1 MSLLKCAFALLAL
14 VPLIPLWGTN
24 HLQWHARLTY
34 FPTEATR
41 VGPLENVL
49 IPKIAISDRRN
60 VNIGGQSSNLWAVVS
75 RNDALVSPKLE
86 NPGMRI
92 SGLFISWNVT
102 PKTKKV
108 FFNYCWRSASI
119 FSKNSIL
126 ARSGNNKRAK
136 AEKKEGAFQIPNS
149 FFISQNLK
157 IPDDYQAV
165 SEESQRNISQ
175 PRITHQQKQTLVNI
189 LFFSIFL
196 SIIGALI
203 VIAGNETGFILI
215 LLALLIAFDANG
227 VEEAFFR

>member
-108 FFNYCWRSASI
+108 FF
-119 FSKNSIL
+119 
-126 ARSGNNKRAK
+126 
-136 AEKKEGAFQIPNS
+136 
-149 FFISQNLK
+149 
-157 IPDDYQAV
+157 YQAV

>member
-41 VGPLENVL
+41 VGPFENVL

-75 RNDALVSPKLE
+75 RNDTLVSPKLE
-86 NPGMRI
+86 
-92 SGLFISWNVT
+92 
-102 PKTKKV
+102 
-108 FFNYCWRSASI
+108 
-119 FSKNSIL
+119 
-126 ARSGNNKRAK
+126 
-136 AEKKEGAFQIPNS
+136 
-149 FFISQNLK
+149 NLK